1 MSDCGDVKKVFVPN
15 KETVAEI
22 PVINSGL
29 MITDK
34 AAEKIKLF
42 TQQDQKTPETHGLR
56 IAIVKEGCSGSSY
69 TMDLADIQLSQSN
82 GDKCFHHQGAT
93 AIIDKLS
100 YLFITGSILDYTES
114 LLGSGFKLLNPN
126 EKKSCSCGSSVSFK

>member
-1 MSDCGDVKKVFVPN
+1 MSDCGDVKKVFVPSTE
-15 KETVAEI
+15 KV
-22 PVINSGL
+22 SGVQAGVKL
-29 MITDK
+29 TDK

-42 TQQDQKTPETHGLR
+42 TTQDQKSPETHGLR

-69 TMDLADIQLSQSN
+69 TMDLAEIMPCKEN
-82 GDKCFHHQGAT
+82 GDKCFTHLGAT
-93 AIIDKLS
+93 VIIDKLS

-114 LLGSGFKLLNPN
+114 LLGSGFKLLNPH